1 MIELLV
7 QHKMEYVV
15 LIVRIIAGILFFSQG
30 YDKIFRIHLNRAG
43 DASVD
48 ALRPLGIPNGLVR
61 ILLVITSILEFSGGI
76 LLIVGYMI
84 VPALYILAACILP
97 ITIAMSWK
105 EPLWNLQQVW
115 TRLVI
120 LIFLLMVPVKAFIL
134 SIDYLLSVYA
144 G

>member
-7 QHKMEYVV
+7 QHKMEYAV

-30 YDKIFRIHLNRAG
+30 YDKIFRIRLNRAG

-48 ALRPLGIPNGLVR
+48 ALRPLGIPNGLIR
-61 ILLVITSILEFSGGI
+61 MLLVVTAILEFSGGI
-76 LLIVGYMI
+76 LLIAGYMI
-84 VPALYILAACILP
+84 VPALYVLAACILP
-97 ITIAMSWK
+97 VTIAMSWR

-115 TRLVI
+115 TRLVL
-120 LIFLLMVPVKAFIL
+120 LIFLLMVPAKAFTV
-134 SIDYLLSVYA
+134 SIDFLLGTYA